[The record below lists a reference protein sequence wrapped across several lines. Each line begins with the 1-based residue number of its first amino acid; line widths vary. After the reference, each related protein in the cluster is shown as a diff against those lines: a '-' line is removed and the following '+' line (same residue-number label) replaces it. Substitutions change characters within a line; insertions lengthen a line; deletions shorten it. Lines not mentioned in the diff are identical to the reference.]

1 VAAAAQVGAVTQL
14 DRYIARTLLG
24 AVALVMVVLAVLGAL
39 FLFIGEQSTIGSGR
53 YSTTEALIYA
63 LLSVPQ
69 FVISALP
76 AGALIGAMLGIG
88 TLARSHELTVMRSA
102 GMSKWR
108 LLGAVLGSG
117 VVLALAALCAGEYL
131 VPPLTQ
137 YASERKA
144 LAKYDNASFAG
155 AGGAWLRDGSTIL
168 NVTQQYG
175 EEAFGGTLVFEL
187 DAAGRLIAAG
197 RAERARAAD
206 PKSWELSGYAESRF
220 DGDAVLATRAA
231 GRRLQSAASA
241 GFLQLTVSE
250 PSELSLGVLRRAIRY
265 LGANQL
271 DVSRYRFALW
281 SRFARLL
288 ALPVALAFALP
299 FGFGS
304 LRSAGTGARTTLGL
318 AIGIVYFFLQRLV
331 ESGAVVFRID
341 PLLLAG
347 LPTLLLAAAAG
358 VLLARAR

>member
-1 VAAAAQVGAVTQL
+1 MIRL

-24 AVALVMVVLAVLGAL
+24 AIAMVMAVLAVLGAL
-39 FLFIGEQSTIGSGR
+39 FLFIGEQNTIGTGR
-53 YSTTEALIYA
+53 YSTTEALVFA

-69 FVISALP
+69 FLVNALP

-88 TLARSHELTVMRSA
+88 TLARAHELTVMRSA

-108 LLGAVLGSG
+108 LLGTVLGSG
-117 VVLALAALCAGEYL
+117 VLLALVALCVGEYL

-144 LAKYDNASFAG
+144 IAKYDNASFAG
-155 AGGAWLRDGSTIL
+155 AGGAWFRDGNTIL
-168 NVTQQYG
+168 NVTQQSG
-175 EEAFGGTLVFEL
+175 DEAFGGTLVFEL
-187 DAAGRLIAAG
+187 DAAGRLITAG
-197 RAERARAAD
+197 RAERARATGQQ
-206 PKSWELSGYAESRF
+206 SWELSGYVESRF
-220 DGDAVLATRAA
+220 SGDAVSATRSA

-250 PSELSLGVLRRAIRY
+250 PAELSVRVLRRAIGY
-265 LGANQL
+265 LRMNQL
-271 DVSRYRFALW
+271 DVGRYQIALW
-281 SRFARLL
+281 SRLARLL

-304 LRSAGTGARTTLGL
+304 MRSAGIGARTTLGL
-318 AIGIVYFFLQRLV
+318 GIGILYFFLQRMV

-347 LPTLLLAAAAG
+347 LPTLLLTAAAG
-358 VLLARAR
+358 VLLVRAR

>member
-1 VAAAAQVGAVTQL
+1 MIQL

-24 AVALVMVVLAVLGAL
+24 AVALVMAVLVVLGAL
-39 FLFIGEQSTIGSGR
+39 FLFIDEQGTIGAGH
-53 YSTTEALIYA
+53 YTTLEALVYA
-63 LLSVPQ
+63 LLSVPE
-69 FVISALP
+69 FALNALP

-88 TLARSHELTVMRSA
+88 ALARAHELTVMRSA

-117 VVLALAALCAGEYL
+117 ALLALVALVAGEYL

-144 LAKYDNASFAG
+144 FAKYDSVSFAG
-155 AGGAWLRDGSTIL
+155 AGGAWFRDGNTIL
-168 NVTQQYG
+168 NVTQQSG

-187 DAAGRLIAAG
+187 DAAGRLLAAG
-197 RAERARAAD
+197 RAERARAVD
-206 PKSWELSGYAESRF
+206 QKSWELSGYVESRF
-220 DGDAVLATRAA
+220 LRDTVSASPVA

-271 DVSRYRFALW
+271 DAGRYRFALW
-281 SRFARLL
+281 SRIARLL

-299 FGFGS
+299 FGFGN

-318 AIGIVYFFLQRLV
+318 GVGIVYFFLQRMV
-331 ESGAVVFRID
+331 ESGALVFRID

-347 LPTLLLAAAAG
+347 LPTLLLAGVAG
-358 VLLARAR
+358 VLLVRAR